1 MHAIFSSCMATE
13 RVNATAGS
21 TLMNEWV
28 AKKPGRGHTLRP
40 GRLVDRRR
48 EIAVTDQWLT
58 NLEKG
63 QIQIT
68 GSLINDD

>member
-1 MHAIFSSCMATE
+1 
-13 RVNATAGS
+13 
-21 TLMNEWV
+21 MNEEV
-28 AKKPGRGHTLRP
+28 PKKPGRGHTLRP